1 MKAGKDFSAAAF
13 QMKLNRAGGF
23 TIVEL
28 LIVVA
33 IIAILA
39 AIAMFNYF
47 NGIQRA
53 RQKKTM
59 ADIRGIATAWEA
71 RESDMK
77 GYNAAGFT
85 VPAAEIS
92 STEVDLLLTPTY
104 TKSLPH
110 VDGWGRPLMFEM
122 DHPVGGPPATAYAVR
137 SAGADGVFQTSYSQ
151 GPTSSFDC
159 DIVYSNGAFICY
171 PSQ

>member
-1 MKAGKDFSAAAF
+1 
-13 QMKLNRAGGF
+13 MKLKQSRGF

-53 RQKKTM
+53 RQKRTM
-59 ADIRGIATAWEA
+59 ADVRGIAMAWEA

-77 GYNAAGFT
+77 GYNAAGFA
-85 VPAAEIS
+85 VPAVEITS
-92 STEVDLLLTPTY
+92 SEVEALLTPTY
-104 TKSLPH
+104 TKSFPH
-110 VDGWGRPLMFEM
+110 VDAWARPLMFEM
-122 DHPVGGPPATAYAVR
+122 DQAIGGAPAAAYAIR
-137 SAGADGVFQTSYSQ
+137 SAGADGIFQSTYVQ

-171 PSQ
+171 PNQ